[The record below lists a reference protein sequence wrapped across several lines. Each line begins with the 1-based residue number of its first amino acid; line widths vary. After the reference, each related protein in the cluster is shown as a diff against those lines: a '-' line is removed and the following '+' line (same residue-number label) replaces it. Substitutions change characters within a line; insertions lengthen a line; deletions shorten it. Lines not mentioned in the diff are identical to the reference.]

1 MKLNLIFFFFIFFNC
16 TVSAQSQPTVQ
27 NSQTVETDSLS
38 PLSALDFQKIIS
50 SSPKVLVDIYAKWCG
65 PCMKMVPDLEK
76 LAEEFKGKV
85 KVVRIDKDKNQQ
97 AANSLGVDELP
108 TLFLFKDG
116 KLIMTAI
123 GYRDKT
129 ELQKLFE
136 M

>member
-1 MKLNLIFFFFIFFNC
+1 
-16 TVSAQSQPTVQ
+16 
-27 NSQTVETDSLS
+27 
-38 PLSALDFQKIIS
+38 
-50 SSPKVLVDIYAKWCG
+50 
-65 PCMKMVPDLEK
+65 MKMVPDLEK